1 MNSINLSLT
10 VGQSCINLVNV
21 QQQGSNKLNVNSQVI
36 IYGSGFRCYSR
47 LTGYLVSLYHDNI
60 GEDYPHIEI
69 WRATF
74 ISDGDTEKS
83 AFMRISE
90 YVLTEDDIVKM
101 ENYYFANVSF
111 ALNETTELQPG
122 DIIGY
127 YQPDNPR
134 YTVWSVNTAG
144 YISSN
149 ISTGKTSQGV
159 VFTIDNLNLY
169 NGSQPLIQA
178 LYGMMTLYV

>member
-1 MNSINLSLT
+1 MSLT
-10 VGQSCINLVNV
+10 VGQSCINSVDV
-21 QQQGSNKLNVNSQVI
+21 QQQGSNKLNTNSQVI

-74 ISDGDTEKS
+74 ISDGGTMQS
-83 AFMRISE
+83 AFVRISE
-90 YVLTEDDIVKM
+90 YVLTEDDIVQM

-111 ALNETTELQPG
+111 AINETIELQPG

-127 YQPDNPR
+127 YQPANPR

-159 VFTIDNLNLY
+159 VFTMDNLNLY